1 MEAWTTLIIELGV
14 RAGPAAEDGLPR
26 QAGEGEGQEGVRG
39 RVVGKKDAMI
49 LFEFGPR
56 LQVRNVI
63 PASLHQILTN

>member
-1 MEAWTTLIIELGV
+1 MGNLGPLIIRLGV
-14 RAGPAAEDGLPR
+14 VAGPAAEDGLPR

-39 RVVGKKDAMI
+39 RVVGKEDSI
-49 LFEFGPR
+49 LSAVGPR